1 MNNLNRTQ
9 SGKYKLVD
17 AYDLQDILNG
27 NYEILSN
34 YSAICNKEN
43 IVKIND
49 YLYNR
54 VLNGMK
60 IRVESNYD
68 YIYLVHNEELV
79 GIYEKDPTYSQENKS
94 YKAKRVWN

>member
-1 MNNLNRTQ
+1 M
-9 SGKYKLVD
+9 KF
-17 AYDLQDILNG
+17 I
-27 NYEILSN
+27 
-34 YSAICNKEN
+34 
-43 IVKIND
+43 
-49 YLYNR
+49 R

-79 GIYEKDPTYSQENKS
+79 GIYEKDPTYFQENKS